1 MTDLAARPHGR
12 LVRVRDGLTPAEWA
26 RAGGMTG
33 VIAGLHVVGWGM
45 LAAAAGG
52 RYHITRTEIFGF
64 GTGILAYT
72 LGMRHAFDADHIAAI
87 DNTTRKLA
95 GEGKRPLSTGFFF
108 SLGHSSVVF
117 VLALLL
123 NFGIRALDN
132 QVRNGS
138 SGLHTMTGIIGT
150 GVSGT
155 FLYLIAALNVVVLA
169 GIVKVFRDMRN
180 QAYNDTELEEQLAR
194 RGLMNRFLGP
204 LARRVDTPWKMYP
217 IGVLFGLGFDTATE
231 VALLVLAGSAVV
243 SGLPFYAILSLPV
256 LFAAGMC
263 LFDTADGCFMNFA
276 YDWAFARPVRKVYYN
291 LTITGLSVF
300 VAFFIGTVEILGLIE
315 QEYRLGGGKVRVS
328 ASSAASLRS
337 RVMPGIV
344 ISSVRWWRV
353 RLRRVGSAR
362 RTGRPGRPGGGR
374 WRGRAG
380 GAGWAG
386 TRCRCGSRRR
396 SRRRI
401 PCGSPVRR
409 AGAQPVAE
417 HAGVCFAAQA
427 GHAGG
432 LVVGGQLG
440 TLAVEGVDLGADLGV
455 FVGAGSLSRKTTL
468 PGQ

>member
-12 LVRVRDGLTPAEWA
+12 LVRVRDALTPREWA
-26 RAGGMTG
+26 RAGAMAAT
-33 VIAGLHVVGWGM
+33 IIGLNVLGWGM
-45 LAAAAGG
+45 LAAVVGG
-52 RYHITRTEIFGF
+52 HYHITRTEIFGF

-87 DNTTRKLA
+87 DNTTRKLV

-108 SLGHSSVVF
+108 SLGHSSIVF

-123 NFGIRALDN
+123 NFGIRALDD

-169 GIVKVFRDMRN
+169 GIVKVFREMRN
-180 QAYNDTELEEQLAR
+180 GAFDDKELEEQLAK

-217 IGVLFGLGFDTATE
+217 IGLLFGLGFDTATE

-243 SGLPFYAILSLPV
+243 SGLPFYAILSLPI

-315 QEYRLGGGKVRVS
+315 QEYQLGGGFWTFMGNFDINK
-328 ASSAASLRS
+328 
-337 RVMPGIV
+337 
-344 ISSVRWWRV
+344 
-353 RLRRVGSAR
+353 
-362 RTGRPGRPGGGR
+362 
-374 WRGRAG
+374 AG
-380 GAGWAG
+380 
-386 TRCRCGSRRR
+386 
-396 SRRRI
+396 
-401 PCGSPVRR
+401 
-409 AGAQPVAE
+409 
-417 HAGVCFAAQA
+417 F
-427 GHAGG
+427 
-432 LVVGGQLG
+432 VV
-440 TLAVEGVDLGADLGV
+440 VGV
-455 FVGAGSLSRKTTL
+455 FVLTWAVALAVWHFGKIEQKWDTAKAAA
-468 PGQ
+468 PD